1 MADQQQVD
9 TPDPETIRKQMEQTR
24 SALTQKLE
32 VLEKKVTDTVA
43 EATSA
48 VAETVTTVKD
58 KVESTVETVKDT
70 VESTVETVSEALNLR
85 LQVERHPWAMVGGS
99 MAVGFLGGLFFGPP
113 PGRQPGFEA
122 PGPFEEPLPESA
134 PPVAYFSLPSEAYQ
148 PAEPEQPSWFH
159 QILGT
164 FGSEI
169 DKLKGLAISA
179 VGGIVRDLVKEVAP
193 EPFRPAVAEVI
204 DDLTTKFGGHPLSGH
219 VLSEGDSQGGSST
232 SQRAA
237 SS

>member
-122 PGPFEEPLPESA
+122 PGHSRSRSPKALRPLLTFPCRA
-134 PPVAYFSLPSEAYQ
+134 RRTNPPSPSS
-148 PAEPEQPSWFH
+148 PAGSTRSWAR
-159 QILGT
+159 
-164 FGSEI
+164 S
-169 DKLKGLAISA
+169 
-179 VGGIVRDLVKEVAP
+179 VRK
-193 EPFRPAVAEVI
+193 
-204 DDLTTKFGGHPLSGH
+204 
-219 VLSEGDSQGGSST
+219 ST
-232 SQRAA
+232 SSRVWR
-237 SS
+237 SVR